1 VVISEFGF
9 FHWCGQGVGPKE
21 GARGQGGM
29 GCEGPRNHGVIMPK
43 VSELKAQCKALGLST
58 TGNKSKL
65 VQQLAHPDLHRVMVG
80 AVSLKITDRLTIEHL
95 QIIKDQYLKIGHPCK
110 EKMNEWKVKLGISTV
125 DTEFD
130 SHLYA
135 IVQFL
140 GNKKGVVN
148 QAAFPP
154 DSSSTPASTPSG
166 TSASSSIGRPK
177 KRRKKTQETSMASLP
192 TTEN

>member
-1 VVISEFGF
+1 MS
-9 FHWCGQGVGPKE
+9 
-21 GARGQGGM
+21 
-29 GCEGPRNHGVIMPK
+29 PRNHMLIMPK

-148 QAAFPP
+148 QAAFP
-154 DSSSTPASTPSG
+154 DSSSTPASTPASTPSG

-177 KRRKKTQETSMASLP
+177 KRRKKKEETSMASLP

>member
-1 VVISEFGF
+1 
-9 FHWCGQGVGPKE
+9 
-21 GARGQGGM
+21 
-29 GCEGPRNHGVIMPK
+29 MPTMP
-43 VSELKAQCKALGLST
+43 ELKAQCKALGLST

-148 QAAFPP
+148 QAAFP
-154 DSSSTPASTPSG
+154 DSSSTPSHPPHP

-177 KRRKKTQETSMASLP
+177 KRRKKKEETSMASLP

>member
-1 VVISEFGF
+1 
-9 FHWCGQGVGPKE
+9 
-21 GARGQGGM
+21 
-29 GCEGPRNHGVIMPK
+29 MPTMP
-43 VSELKAQCKALGLST
+43 ELKAQCKKLGLST

-148 QAAFPP
+148 QAAFP

>member
-1 VVISEFGF
+1 
-9 FHWCGQGVGPKE
+9 
-21 GARGQGGM
+21 M